1 MANSS
6 GWARL
11 GQPLVAASAAA
22 AISWFAFVAHREVP
36 ILDWFDLAIHEAGH
50 LAAAFLPRLA
60 MFMAG
65 SVAQVAFPVAMAL
78 YFALRRGDL
87 PAAGFCTAWAG
98 TSAWDVS
105 VYAGDAINQS
115 LPLVGGGEH
124 DWAYILGPQG
134 FDALHMTGAVA
145 GFIEFSG
152 AVLAVLG
159 IGLAISAALGGR
171 RQSTVALLPSAT
183 VHASEIDPWIAAAS
197 LPFRH
202 ED

>member
-1 MANSS
+1 MGNPS

-11 GQPLVAASAAA
+11 RGPLVASAAVA
-22 AISWFAFVAHREVP
+22 VVSWFAFVAHREVP
-36 ILDWFDLAIHEAGH
+36 ILDWFDLAVHEAGH

-65 SVAQVAFPVAMAL
+65 SVAQVAFPAAMAL

-98 TSAWDVS
+98 ASAWDVS
-105 VYAGDAINQS
+105 VYARDAVSQS

-124 DWAYILGPQG
+124 DWAYILGPNG
-134 FDALHMTGAVA
+134 FDALDRTAAVA

-159 IGLAISAALGGR
+159 IGLALSAAFPKR
-171 RQSTVALLPSAT
+171 RKATIAPVPSTT
-183 VHASEIDPWIAAAS
+183 VHPAEIDPWIAASS
-197 LPFRH
+197 LPFHH
-202 ED
+202 EG

>member
-1 MANSS
+1 
-6 GWARL
+6 
-11 GQPLVAASAAA
+11 V
-22 AISWFAFVAHREVP
+22 ISWFAFVAQREVP
-36 ILDWFDLAIHEAGH
+36 LLDWFDLAVHEAGH
-50 LAAAFLPRLA
+50 LGAAGFLPRLA

-65 SVAQVAFPVAMAL
+65 SVAQVAFPAAMAL

-105 VYAGDAINQS
+105 VYAADAVHQS

-124 DWAYILGPQG
+124 DWAFILGPQG
-134 FDALHMTGAVA
+134 FDALHMTGTVA

-159 IGLAISAALGGR
+159 IGLAVSAAFGGR
-171 RQSTVALLPSAT
+171 RKARIATASSTVPAGET
-183 VHASEIDPWIAAAS
+183 DPWIAAAS

-202 ED
+202 EG